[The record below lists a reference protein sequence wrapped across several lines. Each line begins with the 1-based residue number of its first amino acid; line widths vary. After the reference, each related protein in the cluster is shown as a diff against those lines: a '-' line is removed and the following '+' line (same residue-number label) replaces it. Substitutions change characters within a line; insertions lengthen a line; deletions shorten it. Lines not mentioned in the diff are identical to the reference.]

1 MNLQDAKVD
10 SVVKVIKIDGN
21 NELRRRFLDLG
32 IITGTKIKV
41 LFESPLG
48 DPRAYLIRGTVLAI
62 REEEG
67 AMIKVS
73 NIK

>member
-32 IITGTKIKV
+32 IITGTKIKD